1 MNHTESMPCSPPS
14 TLNRAESISA
24 MRDWAGYGM
33 HRIIYIKP
41 VQIEARTY
49 HALYAAD
56 GTQLLVVEARAL
68 AEATIRQHA
77 LEPLSVH

>member
-1 MNHTESMPCSPPS
+1 MNRKESQAARQN
-14 TLNRAESISA
+14 LAA
-24 MRDWAGYGM
+24 YGM
-33 HRIIYIKP
+33 HRLIYIKTIQ
-41 VQIEARTY
+41 VDERTL

-77 LEPLSVH
+77 LEPVSVH

>member
-1 MNHTESMPCSPPS
+1 MNRMEAQNASEN
-14 TLNRAESISA
+14 LAA
-24 MRDWAGYGM
+24 YGM
-33 HRIIYIKP
+33 HRLIYIKP
-41 VQIEARTY
+41 IQIEARTF

-77 LEPLSVH
+77 LEPVSVH

>member
-1 MNHTESMPCSPPS
+1 M
-14 TLNRAESISA
+14 LNQSESIKA
-24 MRDWAGYGM
+24 MQDWAHYGI
-33 HRIIYIKP
+33 HRLIYIKAIR
-41 VQIEARTY
+41 VDQRTF

-56 GTQLLVVEARAL
+56 GTQLVIVEARAL

>member
-1 MNHTESMPCSPPS
+1 MMSLMSRPNQGLTPMNRKESQAARQN
-14 TLNRAESISA
+14 LAA
-24 MRDWAGYGM
+24 YGM
-33 HRIIYIKP
+33 HRLIYIKP
-41 VQIEARTY
+41 IQVDERTF

-77 LEPLSVH
+77 LEPVSVH